1 MMVFG
6 WVCTY
11 IGAATLACG
20 VIRLVDKLGG
30 GRHG

>member
-11 IGAATLACG
+11 IGAATLAWG

-30 GRHG
+30 GHHG

>member
-20 VIRLVDKLGG
+20 VVRLVDKLGG
-30 GRHG
+30 RRG

>member
-20 VIRLVDKLGG
+20 VLRLVDKLGG
-30 GRHG
+30 RRG

>member
-11 IGAATLACG
+11 IGAAALARG
-20 VIRLVDKLGG
+20 VLRLVDKLGG
-30 GRHG
+30 RRG